1 MIPPNTGF
9 SAALLLAGLI
19 CFIGG
24 LIILQ
29 ARRNA
34 LGSVPLMIL
43 MFALSWW
50 DITYSLFWAKAPAPY
65 PNFWL
70 YITYV
75 GVVIVPTAVL
85 LFAMQ
90 ISELNEW
97 IKRPFVIG
105 LCLVPVLVL
114 TLMFTDSYHG
124 LFFAGKATQNIGMI
138 LNAGPV
144 YWANTIYS
152 YILVLIGMS
161 VLVRRFRQTSGIY
174 RSQLGIILFGIGFP
188 WVNSIIFLLGLS
200 PFENADNTPLSFT
213 ITGLAFTYALLQYRL
228 LDILPIAR
236 GVLIESMS
244 DGVVVL
250 DSQNRLVDFNAA
262 ASRAFGLA
270 HTPKIGQ
277 PAREIF
283 ATWADVAREFS
294 KVNDIRTEVLID
306 HPVRTFLDL
315 KIAPLYDG
323 RKNFIGRLVVW
334 RDITPLKT
342 AQTELQELATRDPLT
357 GLFNRRH
364 LDETLERE
372 ISRAKR
378 ENHPISLVIIDIDH
392 FKKLNDTFGHA
403 RGDAIL
409 QSFAK
414 QLLHQTRTEDTV
426 YRYGGEEFLVV
437 LPDVTCE
444 NALQI
449 AEKWRAS
456 FEESHAVHG
465 NELINITV
473 SCGIAEFPLSAN
485 TGEELI
491 AVADKSLYHA
501 KAGGRNRV
509 VTWQSV

>member
-1 MIPPNTGF
+1 MELDRYNIPDGHFAEKGEIHRMIPPHTGF

-152 YILVLIGMS
+152 YI
-161 VLVRRFRQTSGIY
+161 
-174 RSQLGIILFGIGFP
+174 
-188 WVNSIIFLLGLS
+188 
-200 PFENADNTPLSFT
+200 
-213 ITGLAFTYALLQYRL
+213 
-228 LDILPIAR
+228 
-236 GVLIESMS
+236 
-244 DGVVVL
+244 
-250 DSQNRLVDFNAA
+250 
-262 ASRAFGLA
+262 
-270 HTPKIGQ
+270 
-277 PAREIF
+277 
-283 ATWADVAREFS
+283 
-294 KVNDIRTEVLID
+294 
-306 HPVRTFLDL
+306 
-315 KIAPLYDG
+315 
-323 RKNFIGRLVVW
+323 
-334 RDITPLKT
+334 
-342 AQTELQELATRDPLT
+342 
-357 GLFNRRH
+357 
-364 LDETLERE
+364 
-372 ISRAKR
+372 
-378 ENHPISLVIIDIDH
+378 
-392 FKKLNDTFGHA
+392 
-403 RGDAIL
+403 
-409 QSFAK
+409 
-414 QLLHQTRTEDTV
+414 
-426 YRYGGEEFLVV
+426 
-437 LPDVTCE
+437 
-444 NALQI
+444 
-449 AEKWRAS
+449 
-456 FEESHAVHG
+456 
-465 NELINITV
+465 
-473 SCGIAEFPLSAN
+473 
-485 TGEELI
+485 
-491 AVADKSLYHA
+491 
-501 KAGGRNRV
+501 
-509 VTWQSV
+509 